1 MIMATK
7 NRVLIGCKWILI
19 GFLFEHSLQVALQ
32 KPRLS
37 S

>member
-1 MIMATK
+1 MLTTK
-7 NRVLIGCKWILI
+7 NRVLIGKWILI